1 VARVLYYCAIA
12 GIGGAERSLLDLLG
26 RLPRDRVTPVLLVPA
41 EGALA
46 CEAAKLGVTV
56 EVMPWPAGLRALGRE
71 RHMMHWLRLLAGP
84 FLLAPLVVRIARR
97 IRALRIDLVHTNG
110 TKAHVIGSL
119 AALLAR
125 RPVVW
130 HIRDVIQPGLLRTF
144 LRGLGSVA
152 PRRIIANSKAS
163 AAAFKGSRAARRT
176 VVVYN
181 GIEAAAFRGPA
192 GASALRA
199 ALGLDDEALVITTV
213 GALAPLKGHI
223 HLLRAM
229 PRVLQELPGARLL
242 VLGGEMYET
251 AGHAGY
257 AASLRAEAARLGID
271 GHVIFAGWRPDAA
284 AFYNASDVVVLASI
298 RPESFGRVL
307 IEAMASSRPVI
318 ATDLGG
324 PREIITSSDLG
335 LLVPPADPE
344 ALAQAILTLGRDRS
358 LRQRLGAAGRSH
370 VEKRFDLG
378 RHVEEVM
385 SVYGQALVPE
395 APQPALVA

>member
-1 VARVLYYCAIA
+1 MARVLYYCAIA

-26 RLPRDRVTPVLLVPA
+26 RLPRERVTPVLLVPSH
-41 EGALA
+41 GALS
-46 CEAAKLGVTV
+46 CEAAKLGVIT
-56 EVMPWPAGLRALGRE
+56 EVMAWPGGLGSLGRE
-71 RHMMHWLRLLAGP
+71 RHLVNRLRLLVAP
-84 FLLAPLVVRIARR
+84 FQMVPLVVRLARR

-110 TKAHVIGSL
+110 TKANVIGSL

-152 PRRIIANSKAS
+152 PCRIIANSKAS
-163 AAAFKGSRAARRT
+163 AAAFTGSRAARRT

-181 GIEAAAFRGPA
+181 GVEASAFTTAGP
-192 GASALRA
+192 SALRA
-199 ALGLDDEALVITTV
+199 ELGLGPEALVITTV

-229 PRVLQELPGARLL
+229 PRVLQELPGSRLL
-242 VLGGEMYET
+242 ILGGEMYET